1 MLACSQYYIG
11 SISKYLLNEWRK
23 EKMEIGD
30 WRGRDGSDHKKT
42 LDIFCGDVYFIQ
54 QVGEQLVLSDG

>member
-1 MLACSQYYIG
+1 M
-11 SISKYLLNEWRK
+11 K
-23 EKMEIGD
+23 KMERGD

-54 QVGEQLVLSDG
+54 QVGEQLVLSNG